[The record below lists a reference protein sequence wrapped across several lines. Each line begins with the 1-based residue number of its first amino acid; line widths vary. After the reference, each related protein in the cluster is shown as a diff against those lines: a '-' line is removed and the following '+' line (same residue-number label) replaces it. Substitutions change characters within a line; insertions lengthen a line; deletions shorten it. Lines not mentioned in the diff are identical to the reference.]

1 MTAAERRT
9 TPLFPQEIERI
20 YMIGVCGTG
29 MGSLAGMLRVA
40 GYEVM
45 GSDQNTYPPMSDLL
59 ASQGIEILKGWDAQ
73 NLLRLETPP
82 DLVVVGN
89 VCRVDN
95 PEVLAALELGI
106 VSVSFPET
114 LRELFLLKSKK
125 RVVISGTHGKTTTS
139 SLVAWFLEHAGYD
152 PSFMIGGVAGNFGSN
167 YKLGQGDI
175 FVVEG
180 DEYDSAY
187 FDKVPKFWHYAPN
200 TLAITNIEYDHAD
213 IYKNVEEIIEVFE
226 RLVEMLP
233 PTGRIWANLK
243 DANIR
248 RVVKSAACSVHGFGV
263 GTGVELKAQN
273 LKFVEGGG
281 ATFDVQ
287 RSATR
292 LGTLESPLPGTHN
305 VYNVLTA
312 LGVGLSL
319 GLRFES
325 MAEAL
330 AAFKGVKKRQELIDV
345 VDGITIYDDFAHH
358 PTAVRE
364 TVRAIRDR
372 HPTSRLW
379 GIFEAKSNTSRR
391 AVFQADYPIALAGCD
406 QVILSAPWKQDS
418 LPSSDLIDLDK
429 VVADLQ
435 AGGTE
440 AWLIPSVDDIV
451 AALLEQLEAGDV
463 VLGLSGSAFG
473 GLHRKLA
480 AALHQR
486 PKEPVAAVAKP
497 ETPAKPHRRPA
508 SEFAPR
514 PRRTSRRR
522 RTPLQPK
529 PRGRRPQRPQAS
541 RRRGRKPVVR

>member
-1 MTAAERRT
+1 MTAAERRP
-9 TPLFPQEIERI
+9 TPQFPKKIERI

-29 MGSLAGMLRVA
+29 MGSLAGMLRTI

-45 GSDQNTYPPMSDLL
+45 GSDQNAYPPMSDLL
-59 ASQGIEILKGWDAQ
+59 AEQGIEIRKGWDAQ
-73 NLLRLETPP
+73 NLLGLEIKP

-95 PEVLAALELGI
+95 PEVLAALELGL

-114 LRELFLLKSKK
+114 LRELFLLKSKQ

-139 SLVAWFLEHAGYD
+139 SLVAWFLEHAGHD

-167 YKLGQGDI
+167 YKIGKGDI

-200 TLAITNIEYDHAD
+200 TLAITNVEYDHAD
-213 IYKNVEEIIEVFE
+213 IYKNLEEIVEVFE

-273 LKFVEGGG
+273 LRFVEGGG
-281 ATFDVQ
+281 AFFDVQ

-292 LGTLESPLPGTHN
+292 LGTLESPLVGTHN
-305 VYNVLTA
+305 IYNVLTA
-312 LGVGLSL
+312 LGVGLSF
-319 GLRFES
+319 GLRFDQ

-330 AAFKGVKKRQELIDV
+330 RTFKGVKKRQELIDT
-345 VDGITIYDDFAHH
+345 VDGIAIYDDFAHH

-364 TVRAIRDR
+364 TVKAIRDR
-372 HPTSRLW
+372 HPTARLW

-391 AVFQADYPIALAGCD
+391 AVFQDDYPVALAGCD
-406 QVILSAPWKQDS
+406 RVILSAPWKQDS
-418 LPSSDLIDLDK
+418 LPSSDLIDLDR
-429 VVADLQ
+429 VVKDIEKT
-435 AGGTE
+435 GTT
-440 AWLIPSVDDIV
+440 ARLIPGVDDIV
-451 AALLEQLEAGDV
+451 ATLVEELEPGDV

-480 AALHQR
+480 AALRQR
-486 PKEPVAAVAKP
+486 QPAVAEVATPEAPAPVRRKP
-497 ETPAKPHRRPA
+497 AIRETL
-508 SEFAPR
+508 
-514 PRRTSRRR
+514 PRRRVNV
-522 RTPLQPK
+522 
-529 PRGRRPQRPQAS
+529 
-541 RRRGRKPVVR
+541 RRGRKPLGATKRGRRASGRRGRGRVAR